1 MLRHLAFFCEIM
13 KNKLT
18 PRAIALILVFIV
30 LGVYY
35 PAIFAPLNSVDDFEM
50 YDVLINRND
59 FSFRNILFP
68 GAMGTYYRP
77 LLDISFL
84 ADMYIWGLEESFMH
98 LENILFHLVNTLLLF
113 AIARRVSRQL
123 GVESP
128 YPLLLAPL
136 FFAIHP
142 LNSESIIWVS
152 GRTDL
157 LAGMFI
163 LLSTFVSLNQKRHC
177 LSAFLAAFCLLLAC
191 LAKDTAIFFLPAAL
205 LFPFFRTGQGDRNDA
220 ETLIRVFRNNLSHF
234 FIFITAGGGYFL
246 FRSLAFSRGD
256 LGAKQVMT
264 HVVGGQGADFLLSL
278 RLVLKAAGFYVK
290 KLFVPFPLNFGI
302 VHVSDLYI
310 IIALL
315 LLAVLIRLFL
325 RRTLNG
331 YFFVAAAAIG
341 SSALLVPLLRM
352 TWTPLAERYM
362 YVPCAYFVL
371 GITFSAYRWTVKHN
385 AHHFMVPVVACL
397 AAIAV
402 YGTARRAILW
412 QDNLALFEDCRRKSP
427 DFIPAQNEI
436 AGALYRRGNTEAACR
451 VIKSIKPDGELIN
464 SQYLQLSK
472 AAALINEG
480 NTGEARSLL
489 RQLLKKPGKHEV
501 LIIKRL
507 LKLNEYEQQNGKVG
521 IGAFYRENTQLMS
534 RLYDLTGDPFYLYRL
549 GQALMFAGERSKACD
564 AFQRVINTAS
574 PKAYYYPVA
583 RKLLDKNSKK

>member
-1 MLRHLAFFCEIM
+1 LLLLLFVVLA
-13 KNKLT
+13 
-18 PRAIALILVFIV
+18 
-30 LGVYY
+30 VYY
-35 PAIFAPLNSVDDFEM
+35 PAIFAPLNSVDDPGM
-50 YDVLINRND
+50 YEYLLNTDD
-59 FSFRNILFP
+59 FSLRRILIP
-68 GAMGTYYRP
+68 GKSGAYYRP
-77 LLDISFL
+77 LLDFSFL
-84 ADMYIWGLEESFMH
+84 ADKFVWGLEESFMH
-98 LENILFHLVNTLLLF
+98 LENILFHLANTLLLF

-123 GVESP
+123 GIDSP
-128 YPLLLAPL
+128 YPMLLAPL

-142 LNSESIIWVS
+142 LNSESVIWIS

-163 LLSTFVSLNQKRHC
+163 LLSTYLL
-177 LSAFLAAFCLLLAC
+177 LSQRRTILILLLAALSLLLAC

-205 LFPFFRTGQGDRNDA
+205 VFPFFQTGEANCRSD

-234 FIFITAGGGYFL
+234 LVFITTGAGYFL

-256 LGAKQVMT
+256 LGTKQVMT

-302 VHVSDLYI
+302 VHVSDLYVI
-310 IIALL
+310 VALVL
-315 LLAVLIRLFL
+315 VAVLLRLFL

-362 YVPCAYFVL
+362 YVPCAFFSL
-371 GITFSAYRWTVKHN
+371 GITFTVYRWTVKHN
-385 AHHFMVPVVACL
+385 ARHLMLSMVACL
-397 AAIAV
+397 AAIAI
-402 YGTARRAILW
+402 YGTAQRAILW
-412 QDNLALFEDCRRKSP
+412 QENLALFEDCKRKSP

-436 AGALYRRGNTEAACR
+436 AGALYRQGNTEAACR
-451 VIKSIKPDGELIN
+451 VIKSIKPSADLIN

-480 NTGEARSLL
+480 NIDGARSIL
-489 RQLLKKPGKHEV
+489 RQTLRNPGKLEIK
-501 LIIKRL
+501 IIQRI
-507 LKLNEYEQQNGKVG
+507 LKLNELEVQDGKAQYSEVYG
-521 IGAFYRENTQLMS
+521 DNVSLLS
-534 RLYDLTGDPFYLYRL
+534 RLYELTGDPFYQYRL
-549 GQALMFAGERSKACD
+549 GQAHMFAGERSKACD
-564 AFQRVINTAS
+564 AFQRVISTAS

-583 RKLLDKNSKK
+583 RKLLEKNLKK